1 VQVFD
6 LADHVLSLFDL
17 DLKHP
22 GHAFYR
28 MPCPRAHLRWVQ
40 LPLGRDLLHSLGSC
54 TALAPAQPWLP
65 HSLGSRTV
73 LSSRSASSATVALK
87 LSQKFRRFAIFAS
100 ILWWWIHLN
109 TLSQF
114 ARPLHSAVVLILLQ

>member
-1 VQVFD
+1 MQVFD

-28 MPCPRAHLRWVQ
+28 LPCPRAHLRWVQ
-40 LPLGRDLLHSLGSC
+40 LPLGHDLLHSLGSC

-65 HSLGSRTV
+65 HNLVFAQRLKRHSRFKLVSKIPSLRHSRIHSFG
-73 LSSRSASSATVALK
+73 LDAS
-87 LSQKFRRFAIFAS
+87 
-100 ILWWWIHLN
+100 
-109 TLSQF
+109 
-114 ARPLHSAVVLILLQ
+114 

>member
-28 MPCPRAHLRWVQ
+28 LPCPRAHLRWVQ
-40 LPLGRDLLHSLGSC
+40 LPLGRDLLNSLGSC

-65 HSLGSRTV
+65 HSLVFAQR
-73 LSSRSASSATVALK
+73 LKRHSSLEIVSKVPSLR
-87 LSQKFRRFAIFAS
+87 
-100 ILWWWIHLN
+100 HL
-109 TLSQF
+109 
-114 ARPLHSAVVLILLQ
+114 